1 VHHGRPNIEPL
12 SVVRPRGA
20 GLVASVVIVTTRL
33 PTSDRPIREP
43 DHCHSL
49 LGIPLR
55 DAAGEAFGR
64 IAKVF
69 QNQAYHFDESEA
81 ENRQL
86 LIPVATVGFPI
97 RPFL

>member
-1 VHHGRPNIEPL
+1 MHHGLPNVEPL
-12 SVVRPRGA
+12 PVVRTRGA

-33 PTSDRPIREP
+33 PNSDRPIREA

-69 QNQAYHFDESEA
+69 QNRAYHFDESGT

-86 LIPVATVGFPI
+86 LIP
-97 RPFL
+97 RC